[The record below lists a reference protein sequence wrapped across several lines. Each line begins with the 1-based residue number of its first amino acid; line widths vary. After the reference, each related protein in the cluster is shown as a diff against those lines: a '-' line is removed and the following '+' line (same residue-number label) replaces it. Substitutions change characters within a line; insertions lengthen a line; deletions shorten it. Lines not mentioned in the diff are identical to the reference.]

1 MTNRPPAE
9 NPNLDEVKRQNP
21 GVPAGLEQHSSGV
34 LERDSIGMQDD
45 NLSPNGVVVDTGVTG
60 TQHDIMHP
68 AKKRSI

>member
-1 MTNRPPAE
+1 MTIRPLAE

-21 GVPAGLEQHSSGV
+21 GVPADLEQRPSGA

-60 TQHDIMHP
+60 TQYDIMHP

>member
-21 GVPAGLEQHSSGV
+21 GVPADLEQRPGGV

-45 NLSPNGVVVDTGVTG
+45 NLSPDGVVVDTGVTA

-68 AKKRSI
+68 AKKRST